1 MAQGPPEIQRPSERW
16 GCQLPHSQGK
26 EQIRGHVP
34 STRAKSLRCVLLPQ
48 WMQSLSATAAGHPS
62 QTRTLKAGHTL
73 SPSTM
78 SQEYGC
84 DLAQATGSGLL
95 GHCVQETSHS
105 CCHVRVQCGQGYC
118 SGSLHGQGIESYPSF
133 PWDSTQGCLIPQG
146 WHPQGKDRRDPE
158 EESTAKSEA
167 TVF

>member
-1 MAQGPPEIQRPSERW
+1 MPS
-16 GCQLPHSQGK
+16 SQGK
-26 EQIRGHVP
+26 EQSRGQVP

-48 WMQSLSATAAGHPS
+48 WMQSSALHSLSATAAGHPS
-62 QTRTLKAGHTL
+62 QTRTLKARHTL

-78 SQEYGC
+78 SQECGC
-84 DLAQATGSGLL
+84 DLAQATRSGLL
-95 GHCVQETSHS
+95 GHCVQETGHG

-118 SGSLHGQGIESYPSF
+118 SGSSHGQGIESYPSF
-133 PWDSTQGCLIPQG
+133 PWDSTQGCLVPQG

-167 TVF
+167 TVIRDLSLSHGSAAC